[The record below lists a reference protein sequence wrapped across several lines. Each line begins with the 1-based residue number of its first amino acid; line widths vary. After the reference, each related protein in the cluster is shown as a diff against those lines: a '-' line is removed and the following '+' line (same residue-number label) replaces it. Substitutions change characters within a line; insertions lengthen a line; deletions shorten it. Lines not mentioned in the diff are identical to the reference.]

1 MTTATQSVAEY
12 FKAKLAARALGRSTG
27 VAAATSSSSVLL
39 GSPLAR
45 EIVAEAAVEVPD
57 VLDAGSR
64 SKVVDDA
71 GDAVDEP
78 HAGLGSRLD
87 VYSGLGGAGREGGGG
102 GGLDMMKERVASVCE
117 AVPTGLGP
125 KFGGLMGG
133 VSVVVPVS
141 SPPQEKKKK
150 KKVEK
155 GRLSAEAAE
164 VAEDSVTTCNVRDG
178 DSASADAEATMV
190 KKKKKKKDKK
200 EKKGKKKESDGDGEE
215 GRGKKRKDEM
225 EEEAVVTDEKEDV
238 KEKKAKKEKK
248 KRAQDSES

>member
-45 EIVAEAAVEVPD
+45 EIVAEAPAVVPD

-64 SKVVDDA
+64 SKVADDA

-87 VYSGLGGAGREGGGG
+87 VFSGLGGAGREGGGG
-102 GGLDMMKERVASVCE
+102 GGLGMMKERVASVCE
-117 AVPTGLGP
+117 AVPMGLGP

-133 VSVVVPVS
+133 VSVVVPVA

-155 GRLSAEAAE
+155 GRLSHEAVE
-164 VAEDSVTTCNVRDG
+164 VAADSVTTSDVHDD
-178 DSASADAEATMV
+178 DSASVEAEATTA
-190 KKKKKKKDKK
+190 KKKKDKK
-200 EKKGKKKESDGDGEE
+200 EKKGKKKESDGNGEE

-225 EEEAVVTDEKEDV
+225 KEEAVVTDEKEEV
-238 KEKKAKKEKK
+238 KEKKAKRKK